1 MDSSNKRIKCALLN
15 AQSVRNKTTELREL
29 IWEQGID
36 VFAITETWLSATDN
50 LKINELLPNT
60 HKLFHTP
67 RNFGQGGGVG
77 IVLSKA
83 FTSVRYRVIGTFV
96 SFEYLAL
103 EFKANNVQFLFV
115 VVYRPPQLSKA
126 TFLEEFSVL
135 LDCFENEKCHVYI
148 CGDFNLWLEDYRDTN
163 VKKFLDLMNNMNF
176 VNKVNVFTSRSG
188 HILDAVF
195 CYTGDNNFM
204 NLIVDPDF
212 SISFY
217 HKLIMFEIKF
227 LLPSKLKTK
236 IIFRNKRFL
245 NSSVLIDVG
254 ATVIEEK
261 YDDPC
266 ECTDMNSSRNI
277 SVGECVVCLV
287 ALYFSVFSR
296 EYDKMCPMVE
306 KDIVIKVS
314 SPWFNVAIR
323 EARKKRRLAETRW
336 KKHKT
341 QRNRMLFVEARNE
354 VNRLLRKVKKTYY
367 NEKVVAVGS
376 NIKRLY
382 SVFDELLGKVKRHIL
397 PEGRSD
403 LELANEFAEFFESKV
418 ASLLRNF
425 TTDVS
430 CPYPYFP
437 DFPFSKF
444 LQFKPISLDAY
455 KTMFIGSSRSYCS
468 NDPFPINEIIDAPN
482 IDRLLKLQ
490 LKIVNL
496 SITKS
501 LVPSSEKVAIIKP
514 SLKGSL
520 DHQELKSYRPISN
533 LSFLS
538 KMIET
543 SVLDQLSQHLKVIGA
558 IPEDQSAYRKFHSTE
573 TALCA
578 VLNDL
583 LGFSDDGRCSL
594 LILLDLSAAF
604 DTVVHEMLI
613 EDMTAIGIEGDALE
627 WFINYLSNRS
637 FKVKVNDRCSESRK
651 LTTGV
656 PQGSVLGP
664 VLFSIY
670 TIELSWI
677 FKLHGVKCKFF
688 ADDTQF
694 YLIVDDIIGDQAVI
708 DRLMADV
715 SKWMQKKKLKLNEN
729 KTECI
734 LIGTKYNLRKFDNV
748 NSISIN
754 KEKILL
760 ADKVRDLGVIV
771 DSSLTF
777 DEHINNVVRTANFHL
792 KNIASIRKYLNE
804 DATKLLI
811 NSLVI
816 SRVDYCNSL
825 YYNLPNYRLRKLQMI
840 LNRAA
845 RLIVCISP
853 REHITPILIN
863 LHWLPVKARVI
874 FKLCVL
880 TYQAVNTGEPL
891 YLKNCLKRY
900 AVGPGVHTRLSS
912 DDFRLVEPRAMTT
925 LGTRTFKHCAPRLY
939 NELPTSVKCAKN
951 IFHFKKLLKT
961 HLFSL
966 SYNTE
971 TNVINHPYIT

>member
-1 MDSSNKRIKCALLN
+1 MDSSNRRIKCALLN
-15 AQSVRNKTTELREL
+15 SQSVCNKTTELREL
-29 IWEQGID
+29 TVEQGID
-36 VFAITETWLSATDN
+36 VFAITETWLSSTDI
-50 LKINELLPNT
+50 LKINELVPNT
-60 HKLFHTP
+60 HKFFHTP

-83 FTSVRYRVIGTFV
+83 FTNVRVRMIGTFV

-103 EFKANNVQFLFV
+103 EFRAKNVQFLFI
-115 VVYRPPQLSKA
+115 VVYRPPHLSKA
-126 TFLEEFSVL
+126 MFLEEFSVL
-135 LDCFENEKCHVYI
+135 LDCFENEKSHVYI
-148 CGDFNLWLEDYRDTN
+148 CGDFNLWLEDYNDVN
-163 VKKFLDLMNNMNF
+163 VKKLLDLMNNMNF
-176 VNKVNVFTSRSG
+176 INKVKVFTSRSD

-195 CYTGDNNFM
+195 CYVEDNFLTNM
-204 NLIVDPDF
+204 SVEPDF

-217 HKLIMFEIKF
+217 HKLVMFDLAIWI
-227 LLPSKLKTK
+227 PCKLKTK
-236 IIFRNKRFL
+236 ITFRSKRLL
-245 NSSVLIDVG
+245 NPSVLIDICISS
-254 ATVIEEK
+254 IEEK
-261 YDDPC
+261 FSNPC
-266 ECTDMNSSRNI
+266 RCTGSNSSQNI
-277 SVGECVVCLV
+277 CIDNCVVCLV
-287 ALYFSVFSR
+287 GLYCLVLSS

-306 KDIVIKVS
+306 KDIVVKDN
-314 SPWFNVAIR
+314 SPWFNASIK
-323 EARKKRRLAETRW
+323 EARKRRRLAESRW
-336 KKHKT
+336 YKHKT
-341 QRNRMLFVEARNE
+341 PRNRRLYVEARNE
-354 VNRLLRKVKKTYY
+354 VNRLLRYVKKSYY
-367 NEKVVAVGS
+367 NEKVIEVGS
-376 NIKRLY
+376 NIRRLY
-382 SVFDELLGKVKRHIL
+382 SVFDSLLGKIKKHIL
-397 PEGRSD
+397 PEGRSEI
-403 LELANEFAEFFESKV
+403 ELANGFSEFFEQKV
-418 ASLLRNF
+418 VSLLRNF
-425 TTDVS
+425 STNVF
-430 CPYPYFP
+430 CPYSHFP
-437 DFPFSKF
+437 DFPFSKL
-444 LQFKPISLDAY
+444 LQFKPISFDTY
-455 KTMFIGSSRSYCS
+455 KTMFIRSSRSYCS
-468 NDPFPINEIIDAPN
+468 NDPFPINDVINAPN

-490 LKIVNL
+490 HKIVNL

-501 LVPSSEKVAIIKP
+501 VFPSSEKVAIIKP

-543 SVLDQLSQHLKVIGA
+543 AVLDQLNQHLKVIGA

-578 VLNDL
+578 VFNDL
-583 LGFSDDGRCSL
+583 LRFSDDGMCSL

-604 DTVVHEMLI
+604 DTVVHDMLI
-613 EDMTAIGIEGDALE
+613 EDMIAIGVDGDALE
-627 WFINYLSNRS
+627 WFVEYLSNRS
-637 FKVKVNDRCSESRK
+637 FKVKVNNKYSESKK
-651 LTTGV
+651 LAMGV

-694 YLIVDDIIGDQAVI
+694 YLVVDDIIEEQAVI

-734 LIGTKYNLRKFDNV
+734 LIGTKNKLRGLN
-748 NSISIN
+748 NISSISIN
-754 KEKILL
+754 EEEIVL
-760 ADKVRDLGVIV
+760 ADKVRDLGVII
-771 DSSLTF
+771 DSSLTL
-777 DEHINNVVRTANFHL
+777 DEHINNVVKTANFHL

-804 DATKLLI
+804 DATKILI

-845 RLIVCISP
+845 RLIFRISP
-853 REHITPILIN
+853 RDHITPTLIT

-874 FKLCVL
+874 FKLCTL

-891 YLKNCLKRY
+891 YLRNCLGKHT
-900 AVGPGVHTRLSS
+900 VGPGVHTRLSRDS
-912 DDFRLVEPRAMTT
+912 LRLREPRARTT
-925 LGTRTFKHCAPRLY
+925 HGVRSFTYCAPRLY
-939 NELPTSVKCAKN
+939 NELPVSVRSAEN
-951 IFHFKKLLKT
+951 ILKFKKLLKT

-966 SYNTE
+966 CYNTD
-971 TNVINHPYIT
+971 TNSINLPYRT